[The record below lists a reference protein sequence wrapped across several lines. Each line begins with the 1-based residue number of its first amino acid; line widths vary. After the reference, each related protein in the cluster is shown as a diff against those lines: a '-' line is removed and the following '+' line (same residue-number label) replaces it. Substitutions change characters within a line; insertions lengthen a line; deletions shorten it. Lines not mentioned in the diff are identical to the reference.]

1 MQTLCSTG
9 FRPKRRL
16 VFITAGLALAAIL
29 TFYELSAS
37 RWVWLAKE
45 LANSPP
51 TFYLPLDT
59 QSKGLQTGFETD
71 PIGQT
76 ILWGD
81 GPNSR
86 LRFSTYAPMSL
97 RLCYAFSSPIQ
108 GQEVDVSLN
117 GKHVAAYADASRLRL
132 PIDAGH
138 PACHDFVSKPGE
150 NTLRFDY
157 RTWNHGGT
165 DFAPD
170 EPRKLAVSFTMLQIL
185 PNLTAAP

>member
-1 MQTLCSTG
+1 MMHVARAISMQTLSLTG

-16 VFITAGLALAAIL
+16 VFFTAGLALAIIL

-59 QSKGLQTGFETD
+59 QSKGLQTGLETD

-76 ILWGD
+76 ILWGY

-86 LRFSTYAPMSL
+86 LRFSTSPPCHCGCAMLSPRPSRAKRSMCHLMESTWQHAPTQADCAFPLTPATRLAMISSPSQGKIPFDSTTAHGTTVVLISPPMS
-97 RLCYAFSSPIQ
+97 P
-108 GQEVDVSLN
+108 
-117 GKHVAAYADASRLRL
+117 ASWL
-132 PIDAGH
+132 
-138 PACHDFVSKPGE
+138 
-150 NTLRFDY
+150 
-157 RTWNHGGT
+157 
-165 DFAPD
+165 
-170 EPRKLAVSFTMLQIL
+170 
-185 PNLTAAP
+185 